1 MSTPNEQDQAFIA
14 LPDLALGTLTAD
26 DAVRLMAI
34 VQTSE
39 RLQRE
44 LASLRGAVG
53 ALGYSAPPS
62 QVPADERR
70 RLRERLVSRAA
81 AAVNAR
87 VRDSGGATASR
98 PTAPIANPVG
108 QVRHRT
114 GERQPIVAGAP
125 ATTSQ

>member
-14 LPDLALGTLTAD
+14 LPDLALRTLTAD
-26 DAVRLMAI
+26 DAVRLMDI

-53 ALGYSAPPS
+53 ALGYSAPLA
-62 QVPADERR
+62 QVPAEERR
-70 RLRERLVSRAA
+70 KLRERLVSRAA
-81 AAVNAR
+81 AYVNAGL
-87 VRDSGGATASR
+87 RDSGGATASR
-98 PTAPIANPVG
+98 PAAPSANPGG

-114 GERQPIVAGAP
+114 GERQPIGAGAP